1 MKRDILPALKG
12 KKLLQI
18 IFLAQIGNVQK
29 VNYDCRFNSKF
40 G

>member
-1 MKRDILPALKG
+1 
-12 KKLLQI
+12 LQI

-40 G
+40 GWLADISKVL